1 VSRNSRP
8 PRLGFTPVLA
18 VLVLIAGGV
27 LVWRTGVIG
36 SRGGATTG
44 AAVGAKTVVPNVPS
58 ITPRVAA
65 SPRTSPQPTPRR
77 PPSPKRRLT
86 LVRTIHGDI
95 TPKSVVA
102 SGSGL
107 VFAQNMMYRH
117 TITVYNRR
125 YRLVKTISDSVK
137 LDAFGYPKYGGEYR
151 GAPVEAAFAPDGDH
165 AYVSNYSM
173 YGPSFDRP
181 GADSC
186 SPSSGYDD
194 SFIYR
199 IRLSKLA
206 IDQVIKVGSVPK
218 FLAVTP
224 DDRYVLVS
232 DWCSYDLSVVS
243 VKRGKT
249 VRSLY
254 LGAYPRGIAVTA
266 DSSLAY
272 VAIMGS
278 TSIAEVHLDDFHV
291 TWIRGVGSGPRHLVL
306 DPAGRYLYATLNGD
320 GMVAKIDT
328 RTNQVVN
335 RVSTG
340 EAPRSMDIAEDGRSL
355 YVVNYKSGSVSKVRT
370 RDMRVIQRVSTNF
383 HPIGITFDAE
393 TARVWVAC
401 YSGSIMVFRD
411 A

>member
-1 VSRNSRP
+1 VSHNSRR
-8 PRLGFTPVLA
+8 PRLSFTPVLA
-18 VLVLIAGGV
+18 VLVLIAGSV
-27 LVWRTGVIG
+27 LVWRSGVIG
-36 SRGGATTG
+36 PGGGARTG
-44 AAVGAKTVVPNVPS
+44 AVRGAKTGVPTVPS
-58 ITPRVAA
+58 IAPPAVA
-65 SPRTSPQPTPRR
+65 SPRPSPQPTPQRL
-77 PPSPKRRLT
+77 PSPKRRLT

-117 TITVYNRR
+117 TITVYNRH
-125 YRLVKTISDSVK
+125 YRLVKTISDSVH
-137 LDAFGYPKYGGEYR
+137 LAELGYPKYGGTSR
-151 GAPVEAAFAPDGDH
+151 GAPVEAAFAPDGTH

-173 YGPSFDRP
+173 YGPAF
-181 GADSC
+181 GAEGQDSC

-206 IDQVIKVGSVPK
+206 IDQAIKVGSVPK

-243 VKRGKT
+243 VKKGKT
-249 VRSLY
+249 IRSLY

-266 DSSLAY
+266 DSSIAY

-306 DPAGRYLYATLNGD
+306 SPTGRYLYATLNGD
-320 GMVAKIDT
+320 GLVAKIDT
-328 RTNQVVN
+328 RTNRVVN
-335 RVSTG
+335 RISTG
-340 EAPRSMDIAEDGRSL
+340 EAPRSMAIAEDGKSL
-355 YVVNYKSGSVSKVRT
+355 YVVNYKSGTVSKVRT

>member
-1 VSRNSRP
+1 
-8 PRLGFTPVLA
+8 
-18 VLVLIAGGV
+18 VLIAGSV

-36 SRGGATTG
+36 PGGGARTG
-44 AAVGAKTVVPNVPS
+44 TARGARTGVPTVPS
-58 ITPRVAA
+58 FAPPAVA
-65 SPRTSPQPTPRR
+65 SPRTSPKPTPQRL
-77 PPSPKRRLT
+77 PSPKRHLT
-86 LVRTIHGDI
+86 LVKTIHGDI

-125 YRLVKTISDSVK
+125 YRLVKTISDSVH
-137 LDAFGYPKYGGEYR
+137 LAELGYPEYEGTSR
-151 GAPVEAAFAPDGDH
+151 GAPVEAAFAPDGTH

-173 YGPSFDRP
+173 YGPAF
-181 GADSC
+181 GAEGQDSC

-243 VKRGKT
+243 VKRGKRI
-249 VRSLY
+249 RSLY

-266 DSSLAY
+266 DSSVAY

-278 TSIAEVHLDDFHV
+278 TSIAEVHLDDFRV

-306 DPAGRYLYATLNGD
+306 SPTGRYLFATLNGE
-320 GMVAKIDT
+320 GVVAKIDT
-328 RTNQVVN
+328 GTNRVVN

-340 EAPRSMDIAEDGRSL
+340 EAPRSMTIAEDGKSL
-355 YVVNYKSGSVSKVRT
+355 YVVNYKSGTVSKVRT
-370 RDMRVIQRVSTNF
+370 RDMRVIQSVSTNF

-393 TARVWVAC
+393 TSRVWVAC